1 VWQAGASGHA
11 RLGGPDRGAPDQQEE
26 EAMPGS
32 LKLDVFNAG
41 YRPIPSAIPVW
52 PKGWQATWPATTVSL
67 LSGDRDAILVD
78 SLFTKAESQE
88 LADWLAAAGKH
99 LTEVYITHG
108 HADHF
113 FGLNTVLETNPDA
126 KAVALAEIVPFLQEQ
141 VTPGWMQ
148 IWASILPDP
157 LFDQPAV
164 PVALEKP
171 ELTVEGYAFIPIKF
185 GQSDVSDSSVVHAPD
200 LDTLIAGDV
209 IYNDIHPWMS
219 QSDHRTRT
227 AWIQTLNDVEKLHPA
242 TVIAGHAD
250 PEAPDND
257 GSRLIDQT
265 RHYIHDFD
273 QAVAASSSGQEV
285 VSRMTNKYPDL
296 GNPYTL
302 WLAAYTQ
309 PYGQ

>member
-1 VWQAGASGHA
+1 
-11 RLGGPDRGAPDQQEE
+11 
-26 EAMPGS
+26 MPGS
-32 LKLDVFNAG
+32 LKLDVFNTG
-41 YRPIPSAIPVW
+41 YRPIPSSSPAW
-52 PKGWQATWPATTVSL
+52 PDGWQATWPATTASL
-67 LSGDRDAILVD
+67 LSGDSDAVLID
-78 SLFTKAESQE
+78 SLFTMAESQE

-99 LTEVYITHG
+99 LTDVYITHA

-113 FGLNTVLETNPDA
+113 FGLNTVLQTNPGA

-148 IWASILPDP
+148 IWASIIPDP

-171 ELTVEGYAFIPIKF
+171 ELTVEGHVLIPVKV
-185 GQSDVSDSSVVHAPD
+185 GQSDVSDSSVVHVPE

-209 IYNDIHPWMS
+209 IYNNIHPWMS

-227 AWIQTLNDVEKLHPA
+227 AWIQTLNEVEKLHPA
-242 TVIAGHAD
+242 TVIAGHTD
-250 PEAPDND
+250 PDAPDND
-257 GSRLIDQT
+257 GPRLIDQT
-265 RHYIHDFD
+265 RQYIDEFD
-273 QAVAASSSGQEV
+273 QAVAASSSGPEV
-285 VSRMTNKYPDL
+285 VSRMTAKYPDL

-309 PYGQ
+309 PYGQQ